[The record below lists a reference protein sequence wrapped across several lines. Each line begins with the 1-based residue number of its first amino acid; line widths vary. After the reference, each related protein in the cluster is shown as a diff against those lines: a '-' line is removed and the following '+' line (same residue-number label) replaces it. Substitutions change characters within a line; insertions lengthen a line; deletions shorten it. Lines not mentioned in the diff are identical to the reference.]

1 MKFMALF
8 GRRKPLISNREA
20 GSGKDRKIT
29 FTGNNACHSEHL
41 NEKLCESSNLA
52 DVAFSAQF
60 VTYDGNPPG
69 SS

>member
-1 MKFMALF
+1 MALF

-29 FTGNNACHSEHL
+29 FTGNNGCHSEHL
-41 NEKLCESSNLA
+41 NEKLYESSNLA
-52 DVAFSAQF
+52 DTAFFAQF
-60 VTYDGNPPG
+60 VTYGGNPPG

>member
-1 MKFMALF
+1 MALF
-8 GRRKPLISNREA
+8 GRLRPLICGREA

-29 FTGNNACHSEHL
+29 ISENNGFHSELL
-41 NEKLCESSNLA
+41 NEKLYESSNLA
-52 DVAFSAQF
+52 DTTFFAQF

>member
-29 FTGNNACHSEHL
+29 FTGNNGYHSKHL
-41 NEKLCESSNLA
+41 NEKLYESSNLA
-52 DVAFSAQF
+52 DTAFFAQF